1 MQREKM
7 RGFKKIKAV
16 FVPLAAATLLANAPS
31 YAQEGADT
39 DRDAGTGGEVPLHP
53 PHLLHS
59 PPPAYPPGREGAG
72 LHPTVI
78 LLLTITADAK
88 VRDIVVEHSAGS
100 DFDAA
105 AVEAVQTWTF
115 EPATRG
121 GQPVASRIR
130 VAVHFSEPEIGSHD
144 ETGAYAGAA
153 ENTKPPAEPAKDEAT
168 SEQRRSYGTKALV
181 DAERLRAAERGAADY
196 DIDQKILDAAPVFS
210 ANDLLKRVPGLY
222 ASQPESS
229 AVAQRFFLRG
239 FDSEHGQDIEFKL
252 GNIPLNQPS
261 NIHGQGYTY
270 QGFVIPEVVR
280 ELRVIEGVYDPAQ
293 GDFAVAG
300 SIDYRL
306 GVEQRGIYA
315 KTDIGSFR
323 TFRQLAIFA
332 PESSDADTFGAFQLQ
347 RTDGYGQ
354 NRAGINGSVMFQYGF
369 GRKDWRFRALA
380 SFGGARYDLA
390 GVLRL
395 DDIQS
400 GAVGWLDV
408 YPFDTALAQ
417 SASNI
422 SAIIG
427 FDGERR
433 GQDEMNS
440 SFGLW
445 IQLHD
450 LHLRQNF
457 SGFLETDDSG
467 NTPGDLIEQ
476 LDRRFV
482 IGGDAR
488 HRTRRFAPAARAQ
501 GTIELG
507 VAGRVDLIDQQLNL
521 IEAPQ
526 DRVYQER
533 IDAEITQADIGMW
546 LDLDWDFSKYFNL
559 TGGVRADVLFFDV
572 TDWQQSVSPD
582 DVVPYRRTAA
592 GVAVGPRV
600 VATVKPIEQLD
611 VVLSYGRGF
620 RAPQARSIIDGQDVP
635 FTWVH
640 SADVGLRSRIGSND
654 QLRFSLSGFMA
665 KLSNDLIFEAHEA
678 RFETIGPTTRFGGIL
693 YAQARPLPWL
703 FGAFSL
709 TYVHA
714 TIDETPAAAPDEPP
728 PGLEAGDPIPYVPPW
743 LLRLD
748 LGAEN
753 DIVDLGKH
761 ALHGKIGIGY
771 TFMAARPLP
780 FSQESSPVNLLEL
793 GAGLSWWFLELGFQ
807 VFNLLD
813 AQYAAQEFVFESNWN
828 PGAPP
833 SDQPAR
839 HIAAGAPR
847 TFLFQI
853 GFRL

>member
-1 MQREKM
+1 MK
-7 RGFKKIKAV
+7 GFKIIKEII
-16 FVPLAAATLLANAPS
+16 VPLGAITLLAGAPV
-31 YAQEGADT
+31 YAQEDVGT
-39 DRDAGTGGEVPLHP
+39 DADAGAEREVPLHP
-53 PHLLHS
+53 PHLLRS
-59 PPPAYPPGREGAG
+59 PAPAYPAGLEGAG

-78 LLLTITADAK
+78 LLLTVTAEAK
-88 VRDIVVEHSAGS
+88 VTDIVVEHSAGA

-105 AVEAVQTWTF
+105 AVEAVQSWTF
-115 EPATRG
+115 EPATKG
-121 GQPVASRIR
+121 SEPAASRIR
-130 VAVHFSEPEIGSHD
+130 VAVHFEAPEVGVD
-144 ETGAYAGAA
+144 EDTGAYAGPAA
-153 ENTKPPAEPAKDEAT
+153 ETDAGPGPSAAAATKSDED
-168 SEQRRSYGTKALV
+168 RSYGTDALV
-181 DAERLRAAERGAADY
+181 DAEHLRSDGRGAADY
-196 DIDQKILDAAPVFS
+196 TIDQQILDAAPVFS

-222 ASQPESS
+222 ASQPESA
-229 AVAQRFFLRG
+229 AVGQRFFLRG
-239 FDSEHGQDIEFKL
+239 FDSEHGQDIEFKV
-252 GNIPLNQPS
+252 GGIPLNQPS
-261 NIHGQGYTY
+261 QIHGQGYTY
-270 QGFVIPEVVR
+270 QGFIIPEVVR

-293 GDFAVAG
+293 GDFAIAG
-300 SIDYRL
+300 TVDYRL
-306 GVEQRGIYA
+306 GVERRGIYA
-315 KTDIGSFR
+315 KTEIGSFR
-323 TFRQLAIFA
+323 TFRQVAVFA
-332 PESSDADTFGAFQLQ
+332 PEDGDTDTFGAFQLQ

-369 GRKDWRFRALA
+369 GGGKWRFRAHA

-400 GAVGWLDV
+400 GVVDWLDV

-417 SASNI
+417 SASNL
-422 SAIIG
+422 SAIVG
-427 FDGERR
+427 VAGERR
-433 GQDEMNS
+433 GQNETNS

-445 IQLHD
+445 VQVHD

-457 SGFLETDDSG
+457 SGFLETDQSG

-488 HRTRRFAPAARAQ
+488 HRTRRFTPVAWAQ

-521 IEAPQ
+521 LQAPQ
-526 DRVYQER
+526 DLVYQKR

-546 LDLDWDFSKYFNL
+546 LDIDWDFSKYFNL
-559 TGGVRADVLFFDV
+559 TGGVRTDVLFFDV

-582 DVVPYRRTAA
+582 GVVPYRRTAA
-592 GVAVGPRV
+592 GVALGPRV
-600 VATVKPIEQLD
+600 VATVKPMERLD

-620 RAPQARSIIDGQDVP
+620 RAPQARSIIDGESVP

-640 SADVGLRSRIGSND
+640 SADVGLRSRVGKHDELS
-654 QLRFSLSGFMA
+654 LSLSGFFA

-678 RFETIGPTTRFGGIL
+678 RFETLGPTTRIGAVF

-703 FGAFSL
+703 FGGFSL

-714 TIDETPAAAPDEPP
+714 TIDETPAAAPGEPP
-728 PGLEAGDPIPYVPPW
+728 SGLAAGDPIPFVPAW

-748 LGAEN
+748 VGAEN
-753 DIVDLGKH
+753 DLVDLGKH
-761 ALHGKIGIGY
+761 PLHGKIGIGY
-771 TFMAARPLP
+771 TFLGERPLQ
-780 FSQESSPVNLLEL
+780 FSQQSPPVNLLEL
-793 GAGLSWWFLELGFQ
+793 GAGLSWGFLELGFQ

-839 HIAAGAPR
+839 HVAAGAPR
-847 TFLFQI
+847 TFLFQV